1 MNIATRLKRL
11 GTSCSGHAMSS
22 ASNSPSSKE
31 NNRKKND
38 AAEPRETAGIIFESL
53 EPRLLLSADFLPVH
67 GSIDTPGETDKFT
80 FHLAEHTQLY
90 FDSLENSDLTW
101 SLTGPSGSEGTD
113 RPFSDSEASA
123 SRSTLLDLV
132 AGDYTLT
139 VGGSAD
145 ATGSYD
151 FRLLDLAAANPI
163 TSGQLVEGN
172 LATGRET
179 LLYRFDAAA
188 GERFFFDWRNG
199 TNAANWRLIDPFG
212 KDVWSQ

>member
-1 MNIATRLKRL
+1 MNIATRLKHL

-31 NNRKKND
+31 NNRKKNG
-38 AAEPRETAGIIFESL
+38 AAEPSETAGIIFESL

-113 RPFSDSEASA
+113 RPFNDSDAST
-123 SRSTLLDLV
+123 SRSALLDLV
-132 AGDYTLT
+132 AGSYTLT

-151 FRLLDLAAANPI
+151 FRLLDLAAADPI
-163 TSGQLVEGN
+163 TSGQPVSAN
-172 LATGRET
+172 LPTGR
-179 LLYRFDAAA
+179 
-188 GERFFFDWRNG
+188 
-199 TNAANWRLIDPFG
+199 
-212 KDVWSQ
+212 